1 MYRIVVADDEQLE
14 CEVLRKVLS
23 EFLDD
28 ARIVQASN
36 GREALSAARRIHADL
51 AILDIEM
58 PGMGGI
64 EAARHIR
71 AELPDC
77 RIVFLSAYSEFGYA
91 RQAVELGAVNY
102 LLKPCSDRDLQGVV
116 SRVITQIDAQ
126 REKEQVSRLSSR
138 KIENL
143 TQWLEEQLVLTVM
156 GGYLRPERVQSQL
169 EELGIRFC
177 SGAFAIMRSPDGV
190 STERIR
196 EEVKEVRWPEGV
208 SLIPYEYDDRLY
220 LFAISSNGGDCSK
233 LLKSSMET
241 LSDRI
246 AKAGGKCLFCAV
258 GGCFDRLEDAQNSYY
273 QAQSA
278 LAHCTPVHRVCGTQ
292 DILEEQ
298 HERTDFESAV
308 SRCVMEGNAEEAAK
322 MMGMAVEGLCAQ
334 QLEYQSV
341 LEKVEKRLGGVL
353 NRIQEETGV
362 DYRNLM
368 NLQERFSCLER
379 IEELGTAASAAL
391 RELTAEVNGTR
402 GSRMTQIIQEIA
414 DYIGRNYQR
423 DIFLQQ
429 VAREMNYS
437 DAYFSKLFKQCF
449 HKNFITYLTETRV
462 EAAKALLRNPTVNIK
477 EIGAQVGYQDS
488 NYFTKVFRRA
498 TGKNPSEYRA
508 GVLSDMIG

>member
-14 CEVLRKVLS
+14 CEALQKVLS

-28 ARIVQASN
+28 SRIVQASN
-36 GREALSAARRIHADL
+36 GREALAAARRIHADF

-77 RIVFLSAYSEFGYA
+77 RIVFLTAYSEFGYA
-91 RQAVELGAVNY
+91 KQAVELGAVNY
-102 LLKPCSDRDLQGVV
+102 LLKPCSDKDLQGVV
-116 SRVITQIDAQ
+116 SRVMTQIDAQ
-126 REKEQVSRLSSR
+126 REKERMNRLSSR

-143 TQWLEEQLVLTVM
+143 TQWLEEQLALTVM

-177 SGAFAIMRSPDGV
+177 SGAFAILRSPDGV
-190 STERIR
+190 STERIC
-196 EEVKEVRWPEGV
+196 EEVKASRWPEGI

-220 LFAISSNGGDCSK
+220 LFAISSNGGDCAR
-233 LLKSSMET
+233 LLKNSMES
-241 LSDRI
+241 LSDWA
-246 AKAGGKCLFCAV
+246 AKNGGKNLFCAV
-258 GGCFDRLEDAQNSYY
+258 GDCFDRLEDAQNSYY
-273 QAQSA
+273 QAQAA
-278 LAHCTPVHRVCGTQ
+278 LAHCTVGHCVCGPQ

-298 HERTDFESAV
+298 HERTDFESALL
-308 SRCVMEGNAEEAAK
+308 RCVMEGNAEEAAK
-322 MMGMAVEGLCAQ
+322 MMSMAVEGLCAQ
-334 QLEYQSV
+334 QLEYQSI

-353 NRIQEETGV
+353 SRLQEKTGIH
-362 DYRNLM
+362 YSSLINLH
-368 NLQERFSCLER
+368 ERFSCLER
-379 IEELGTAASAAL
+379 IEELGTAAGAVL

-402 GSRMTQIIQEIA
+402 GSRMTQIMQEIA
-414 DYIGRNYQR
+414 GYISKNYHR

-449 HKNFITYLTETRV
+449 QKNFITYLTEARV
-462 EAAKALLRNPTVNIK
+462 EAAKELLRNPTVNIK

-488 NYFTKVFRRA
+488 NYFTKVFRRS
-498 TGKNPSEYRA
+498 TGKSPSEYRLS
-508 GVLSDMIG
+508 VLPDISN